1 MHRAV
6 IFISSSW
13 FPRVSKRQPM
23 VAVMCWGIGGRQ
35 KERRTNKADI
45 VPGAGQLHRDMLI
58 FY

>member
-1 MHRAV
+1 
-6 IFISSSW
+6 
-13 FPRVSKRQPM
+13 M